1 MLYYRHKRRTSFTKA
16 LLTRPVHSRRA
27 TARRNGGPVRVYL
40 CLTQQHDLRLVVL
53 AALVCIFATYT
64 ALSIIRRAQ
73 ASLGRARLTWLA
85 TAGAGA
91 GAGIWATHFVA
102 MLSYR
107 PGMPIGYDLGLTLLS
122 VVVAIVISALGF
134 RVALTADRPGR
145 HALGGGLA
153 GLGIS
158 AMHYTGMAAVR
169 VPALVAYDP
178 TLVGLSLIFG
188 IGLGALALRAG
199 LARDTLRRRG
209 LGAGLFALGIC
220 AMHFTGMGALE
231 LTPSPLVPLPD
242 VVLSPAMLAFAIA
255 AVAVLLLGISFAG
268 SIVDQHL
275 ANRSAQEARR
285 LQELVNATFEG
296 IAIHVDGLLLDGNH
310 ALAELTGYPLEQMIG
325 RNVLTFVPAEDRAEV
340 GGRIADGNA
349 GAYETRLQRPDGDRV
364 PVEILARPIDYK
376 GQHARVAAIRD
387 ITERKAAEAQIRFM
401 ANHDAL
407 TGLPNRVL
415 FRDRLEQALAQA
427 RRDRYEVAVLC
438 LDLDRFKEVNDLR
451 GHAAGD
457 ALLKQAAA
465 RLVATVR
472 ETDTVAR
479 LGGDEFAIVQTALPK
494 PYDAASFAERL
505 VAAIALP
512 FEFEGEAMLVG
523 LSVGIA
529 LFPADGA
536 DGASLLKNADT
547 ALYRAKADGRGTFR
561 TFEPEMNARLHA
573 RRALESDLR
582 RAIEQRRLE
591 VHYQPQADLERRQMT
606 GFEALVRWPHP
617 ERGMVSP
624 EEFIPLAE
632 ETGLIVPLGEWVL
645 RTACESAVQWPERL
659 RSASTCRRSSS
670 PVAISRP

>member
-1 MLYYRHKRRTSFTKA
+1 
-16 LLTRPVHSRRA
+16 
-27 TARRNGGPVRVYL
+27 
-40 CLTQQHDLRLVVL
+40 
-53 AALVCIFATYT
+53 
-64 ALSIIRRAQ
+64 
-73 ASLGRARLTWLA
+73 
-85 TAGAGA
+85 
-91 GAGIWATHFVA
+91 
-102 MLSYR
+102 
-107 PGMPIGYDLGLTLLS
+107 
-122 VVVAIVISALGF
+122 
-134 RVALTADRPGR
+134 
-145 HALGGGLA
+145 
-153 GLGIS
+153 
-158 AMHYTGMAAVR
+158 MHYTGMAAVR
-169 VPALVAYDP
+169 VPAFVAYDP
-178 TLVGLSLIFG
+178 TLVVLSLIFG

-199 LARDTLRRRG
+199 LERDTLRRRG

-325 RNVLTFVPAEDRAEV
+325 RNVLNFVPAEDRAEV

-349 GAYETRLQRPDGDRV
+349 GAYETRLQRPTAIGSRSRSW
-364 PVEILARPIDYK
+364 PARSTTR
-376 GQHARVAAIRD
+376 GSSARVAAIRD

-465 RLVATVR
+465 RLAATVR

-505 VAAIALP
+505 VAAIA
-512 FEFEGEAMLVG
+512 
-523 LSVGIA
+523 
-529 LFPADGA
+529 
-536 DGASLLKNADT
+536 
-547 ALYRAKADGRGTFR
+547 RAVRVRGRGDAGR
-561 TFEPEMNARLHA
+561 P
-573 RRALESDLR
+573 
-582 RAIEQRRLE
+582 QRR
-591 VHYQPQADLERRQMT
+591 HRP
-606 GFEALVRWPHP
+606 
-617 ERGMVSP
+617 
-624 EEFIPLAE
+624 
-632 ETGLIVPLGEWVL
+632 VPG
-645 RTACESAVQWPERL
+645 
-659 RSASTCRRSSS
+659 
-670 PVAISRP
+670 